1 MSDDKLHI
9 DWTDPKLK
17 EYHPDGS
24 IRPNRFARIDTRRVD
39 FAMAALTGL
48 MTVGYCEDPSL
59 ISAKCVK
66 FADALIKEL
75 DKEV

>member
-1 MSDDKLHI
+1 MSEDKLHI

-39 FAMAALTGL
+39 FAIACMQGL
-48 MTVGYCEDPSL
+48 ITVGYGEEPDV
-59 ISAKCVK
+59 IAKNCVK

-75 DKEV
+75 DKE